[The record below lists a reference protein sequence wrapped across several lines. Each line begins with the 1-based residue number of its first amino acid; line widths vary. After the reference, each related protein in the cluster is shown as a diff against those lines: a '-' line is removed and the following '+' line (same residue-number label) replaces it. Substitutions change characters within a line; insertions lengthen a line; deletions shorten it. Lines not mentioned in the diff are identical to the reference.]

1 MISPSFTEDAM
12 YGCASLIC
20 CIASLAMF
28 EIFDEDDMTM
38 QNANKSGMMS
48 KVWRISKELPYQ
60 YGYVLF
66 VASSTNSVRE

>member
-1 MISPSFTEDAM
+1 
-12 YGCASLIC
+12 
-20 CIASLAMF
+20 MF
-28 EIFDEDDMTM
+28 EMFDEDDMTM

-48 KVWRISKELPYQ
+48 KVWRISKELPYR